1 MSSHISTL
9 DTKRKGLEIEAKAI
23 TDELMQP
30 TIDSENGKR
39 TKPMGID
46 TPLVDEEGYPR
57 SDIDIYRAR
66 DLRKRLNEIRY
77 DHKSIMKEI
86 ENVILS
92 SGSSGASTTSSSS
105 STPSSSKSNTKHS
118 DASSLM
124 DVSEM
129 KARRAIKP
137 KPKFDKASGKWVV
150 CNWDGTV
157 AGIENGHLRSFEN
170 LDSTNNDNDDIKME
184 DGGKMKNDS
193 NSSIIAST
201 SISTSSIEN
210 TFPSSCRIDGD
221 QSVTTPQPT
230 PVPFAKI
237 NEVTDYSPA
246 ADGGLKLH
254 DQVVRIGS
262 VNYKN
267 HRDLQAVAEV
277 VNRAFVDGTKLD
289 FEVLRENSSQ
299 LHSNKTIIVRV
310 KPGRWEG
317 NGVLGCR
324 IVKV

>member
-9 DTKRKGLEIEAKAI
+9 DTKRKALEIEAEAI

-30 TIDSENGKR
+30 TINTENGKR

-86 ENVILS
+86 ENVVLS
-92 SGSSGASTTSSSS
+92 SGSGAST
-105 STPSSSKSNTKHS
+105 STPSSSKSNNKHG
-118 DASSLM
+118 DASTLM
-124 DVSEM
+124 DESEN

-150 CNWDGTV
+150 RNWDGTV
-157 AGIENGHLRSFEN
+157 AGIEDGHLRSFEN
-170 LDSTNNDNDDIKME
+170 LDSTNNDNVDIAME
-184 DGGKMKNDS
+184 DGGKTKNDN
-193 NSSIIAST
+193 NSSIAST

-210 TFPSSCRIDGD
+210 TLASSCRIDGD
-221 QSVTTPQPT
+221 QNVTSELS

-277 VNRAFVDGTKLD
+277 VNRAFVDGAIID

-299 LHSNKTIIVRV
+299 LHSNKTITVKV